1 MSKADYNIVIRPRRK
16 TASIII
22 RSNNTIDVLVPP
34 HMPGKHIEQF
44 VLSKSKW
51 IDKKLHFNKQVRLQ
65 HKAKEMI
72 TGETFHF
79 LGAPYQL
86 NITHEEQEPVLLNN
100 NDLMVYI
107 KSGLSYGKQ
116 THLIRKKLT
125 SWYREQAEFQL
136 HDRANHFSTMI
147 GAAPSHTGIK
157 NYKSR
162 WGSCHHDG
170 RIYLNWRL
178 IMAPEWVFD
187 YVVIHELCHL
197 IHHNHSPAFWQLVES
212 ISPTHKEAKSWL
224 KINGLG
230 LEL

>member
-1 MSKADYNIVIRPRRK
+1 MP
-16 TASIII
+16 AS
-22 RSNNTIDVLVPP
+22 
-34 HMPGKHIEQF
+34 HIERF

-51 IDKKLHFNKQVRLQ
+51 IDKKLHFNETIRLQ

-72 TGETFHF
+72 AGEIFNF
-79 LGAPYQL
+79 LGKPYQL
-86 NITHEEQEPVLLNN
+86 KITHEEQESILLNH
-100 NDLMVYI
+100 NDLYVYI
-107 KSGLSYGKQ
+107 KAGSSVEKQ
-116 THLIRKKLT
+116 QQHIRKKLT
-125 SWYREQAEFQL
+125 SWYKEQAEFQL
-136 HDRANHFSTMI
+136 HDRAGHFSTMI
-147 GAAPSHTGIK
+147 GKTPTCTGIK

-187 YVVIHELCHL
+187 YVIIHELCHL

-212 ISPTHKEAKSWL
+212 ILPTHKEAKSWL
-224 KINGLG
+224 KINGLS

>member
-1 MSKADYNIVIRPRRK
+1 VSKIDYNIVVRPRRK
-16 TASIII
+16 TASIVI
-22 RSNNTIDVLVPP
+22 RPNNTVDVLVPSY
-34 HMPGKHIEQF
+34 MQGKHIEQF
-44 VLSKSKW
+44 VLSKRKW
-51 IDKKLHFNKQVRLQ
+51 IDKKLHFNEQIRLQ
-65 HKAKEMI
+65 YKPKVFI
-72 TGETFHF
+72 TGETFYF

-86 NITHEEQEPVLLNN
+86 NITHEKQESILLNN
-100 NDLMVYI
+100 NYLIAYI
-107 KSGLSYGKQ
+107 PARVKTEKQ
-116 THLIRKKLT
+116 QQYIRKQIT
-125 SWYREQAEFQL
+125 SWYREQSEFQL
-136 HDRANHFSTMI
+136 NDRAHHFSTMI
-147 GAAPSHTGIK
+147 GKAPSHTGIK
-157 NYKSR
+157 NYRSR